1 MSIDTRRAR
10 RRELR
15 FGSFDE
21 ILAEVERIGAAV
33 ENGTATTTGNW
44 SIGENA
50 EHCARF
56 IRYACDGFEGLAP
69 GAVRFIAR
77 LLILKSALGEKPL
90 KPGFQLPKD
99 ASSMLPTPGI
109 PDAEGLGELRKQ
121 LKRVLAGKE
130 MTAISPLLGPLTH
143 EQWTILQCKHCALH
157 LSFIH
162 DADA

>member
-1 MSIDTRRAR
+1 MPIDTRHAH

-15 FGSFDE
+15 FGSFEE
-21 ILAEVERIGAAV
+21 ILAEVDRIGAGV
-33 ENGTATTTGNW
+33 EGGAATTTGNW

-56 IRYACDGFEGLAP
+56 IRFACDGFEGLAP
-69 GAVRFIAR
+69 GPVRFVAR

-90 KPGFQLPKD
+90 KAGFQLPKA
-99 ASSMLPTPGI
+99 ASSMLPIPGI
-109 PDAEGLGELRKQ
+109 PDRDGLDELRKQ

-130 MTAISPLLGPLTH
+130 MSAVSPLLGPLTH
-143 EQWTILQCKHCALH
+143 AQWTILQCKHCALH

-162 DADA
+162 YPDA